1 MAALAAAA
9 MAAVTI
15 KPEKRLSM
23 MISFCL
29 ASYSYS

>member
-1 MAALAAAA
+1 MAALAATA

-23 MISFCL
+23 TISFGL
-29 ASYSYS
+29 ATRIV

>member
-15 KPEKRLSM
+15 TPEKRLSM
-23 MISFCL
+23 TISSFL
-29 ASYSYS
+29 ATCCV